1 MAKSRSI
8 GGIYASLSLR
18 DGGFKAGLK
27 SARKGLNDFGGKAIK
42 GAAIGVAGMSTAL
55 AAAAVAGTKHT
66 LSMVDDLSDVA
77 KQTGVGVADMM
88 KLQQAYK
95 AGGRAAEM
103 TGKDI
108 AKMQKSIVGA
118 ASGGDDPFS
127 SIGLSAKELLLLNP
141 AAQFDQIG
149 AAIMRISNPAE
160 RTAKAMEIFSKGGM
174 GLTTVFDGLPGAATA
189 LGRMPALAQ
198 QFAGAMGEANDL
210 IGNLP
215 VKSDQFFVGFTAGII
230 GQLLPQLQ
238 QIDNHDFTTLGENI
252 GKALAVGFQ
261 ILTDG
266 SVWELFSLHA
276 ERALTSLQTSPANNS
291 FAAAINAFW
300 DSATTTNGTKDGSF
314 SKNYEKYKAAGIDA
328 NTDKADDIQAKIDEI
343 TSRAKSEFDFK
354 QAAAAAV
361 GAPTPIVNPIENLS
375 AAAAA
380 AAAPAAR
387 ERDVND
393 YQRRG
398 LSLGGVTAPVS
409 TEDTKQTH
417 LMTEIRDGLRRM
429 ADQGFQAAF

>member
-27 SARKGLNDFGGKAIK
+27 SARKGLNDFGGKAAK

-66 LSMVDDLSDVA
+66 LSMVDDLGDVA

-95 AGGRAAEM
+95 MGGRAAEM

-108 AKMQKSIVGA
+108 GKMQQNIVKA

-127 SIGLSAKELLLLNP
+127 SIGLSAKELLQLNP

-160 RTAKAMEIFSKGGM
+160 RTAKAMEIFGKGGM
-174 GLTTVFDGLPGAATA
+174 GLTTVFDGLPGAAVA
-189 LGRMPALAQ
+189 LGRMPELAQ
-198 QFAGAMGEANDL
+198 KFAAAMGEANDL

-215 VKSDQFFVGFTAGII
+215 LKSDQFFVGFTSGII
-230 GQLLPQLQ
+230 GQLLPNLQ
-238 QIDNHDFTTLGENI
+238 KIDDFDFTTLGENI
-252 GKALAVGFQ
+252 GNALGVGFE
-261 ILTDG
+261 ILTSG
-266 SVWELFSLHA
+266 KVWELFTLHA
-276 ERALTSLQTSPANNS
+276 EKALTALEVSPAMNNL
-291 FAAAINAFW
+291 AAAVNAFW
-300 DSATTTNGTKDGSF
+300 DAATTTNGASNGTF
-314 SKNYEKYKAAGIDA
+314 SKNYEKYKTAGVDASTDAIDELQAQIDA
-328 NTDKADDIQAKIDEI
+328 IANE
-343 TSRAKSEFDFK
+343 AKSKFDFK
-354 QAAAAAV
+354 KSAAANLSIT
-361 GAPTPIVNPIENLS
+361 PPIVNPIEGLS
-375 AAAAA
+375 AQASVK
-380 AAAPAAR
+380 

-409 TEDTKQTH
+409 TEDTKQTQ
-417 LMTEIRDGLRRM
+417 LMTEMRNFLKRM
-429 ADQGFQAAF
+429 AEEGTAAAF